1 MKNSIFKPGIS
12 LESNTIYTTDRAVYD
27 IYPADATETIRH
39 WWTFMNSSGEPL
51 YAAFVLKNLENV
63 TIDLGGAKLIFHG
76 RIMPFAV
83 LNCKNVTLRNFSID
97 YDRPYFTQ
105 GTVVESSD
113 HAVTLQIPPL
123 FRYRIENH
131 DLIAVSDTWEHRLNK
146 GDMLLRCFDPATGLP
161 LGASGA
167 ILALIGDEIHPR
179 PNPPLPIHHLYAHDA
194 GENRVCLTG
203 LPDGFVPRVGEILA
217 MTHEDRRKEGI
228 LLERS
233 EDTVIENVRLIH
245 VGAMGVVAALCHNI
259 TVQKLK
265 MYIDETCP
273 ERIVTVNA
281 DSFHTFHCSGLIKV
295 EDCRF
300 ENMLDD
306 AINIHGNYLYCL
318 EKTGENTIRA
328 ASKAQALVQMPFF
341 LPGDSITVYKQNTQ
355 EIRYQ
360 GTVESF
366 VYEGDSNIMEIRF
379 REPIPELLEGD
390 ILESGKMPEIEVRR
404 CSSRCM
410 GGFRISSSKRVLI
423 EDCAFATA
431 GFSVAFTGDMDY
443 WYENGPV
450 KDVTIRNC
458 TFTSCGIPVQT
469 ACGFK
474 PTEKAPFYHENI
486 RFINNTVH
494 LAGGN
499 IMDLQDVNG
508 IIYSGN
514 TVSGLQ
520 DGRVPIRLVRCSNV
534 SIQ

>member
-1 MKNSIFKPGIS
+1 MKNILFQPGIPF
-12 LESNTIYTTDRAVYD
+12 ESNTTYTADRTVYD
-27 IYPADATETIRH
+27 IYPEDATETIRH

-83 LNCKNVTLRNFSID
+83 LDCKNVTLRNFSID

-105 GTVVESSD
+105 GTVLEYED
-113 HAVTLQIPPL
+113 HSVTIQVPPL

-131 DLIAVSDTWEHRLNK
+131 DLIAVSDTWEHRLVK

-161 LGASGA
+161 SRNSGA
-167 ILALIGDEIHPR
+167 ILALIGDKIQPR
-179 PNPPLPIHHLYAHDA
+179 PTPPLPIHQLYAHDA
-194 GENRVCLTG
+194 GENRIRLTG
-203 LPDGFVPRVGEILA
+203 LPDGFVPKPGEILA

-233 EDTVIENVRLIH
+233 EDTVIENVRLVH
-245 VGAMGVVAALCHNI
+245 VGAMGVVGALCHNI
-259 TVQKLK
+259 TLK
-265 MYIDETCP
+265 HLDMYIDESCA
-273 ERIVTVNA
+273 ERIVTINA
-281 DSFHTFHCSGLIKV
+281 DGFHTFHCSGLIQV

-318 EKTGENTIRA
+318 EKNGEYTIRA
-328 ASKAQALVQMPFF
+328 ASKGQALVQMPYF
-341 LPGDSITVYKQNTQ
+341 LPGDAVTIYKQNTQ
-355 EIRYQ
+355 EIRFC
-360 GTVESF
+360 GTVDSYG
-366 VYEGDSNIMEIRF
+366 YEGDSNNMEIRF
-379 REPIPELLEGD
+379 REPIPELQEGD
-390 ILESGKMPEIEVRR
+390 ILENGKMPEIVVRR
-404 CSSRCM
+404 CVSRCM

-423 EDCAFATA
+423 EDCTFATA

-450 KDVTIRNC
+450 KDVTIRRC
-458 TFTSCGIPVQT
+458 TFENCGIPVET

-474 PTEKAPFYHENI
+474 PTENAPFYHENI
-486 RFINNTVH
+486 RFTENTVY

-499 IMDLQDVNG
+499 VMNLQDVNG
-508 IIYSGN
+508 ITYSGN
-514 TVSGLQ
+514 TIVGLH
-520 DGRVPIRLVRCSNV
+520 DGQLPLRLIRCSNV
-534 SIQ
+534 SVQ